1 MNVADQDADP
11 RVDAKAPALPGFEE
25 TASSHGRTRLLL
37 SICAC
42 HLLHDGLADV
52 LYVLL
57 PVWQIDFGT
66 SRSQLGLLITFYFIA
81 LAALQVPTGILAER
95 TGERSLLIGGTIV
108 AGLGFVLMG
117 LPGGPAMLAVML
129 VVAGLGSSVQHPL
142 GSTLVARAYGP
153 ESRRIAIGTYN
164 FAGDL
169 GKMLFPVLGGLA
181 LATVGWQTVTTG
193 FGILVVLRRLN
204 IGSAPETSDEETVP
218 EDDRPRGIHDR
229 RRFIV
234 LSIIAVFD
242 TITRYGLLTL
252 LPFLLIEQGRST
264 SDVGLALG
272 LLFGGGAVGKFLCG
286 VGAQRLGVLPT
297 VWITEIITGGGIM
310 ALLVIPHHLTLVLL
324 PIIGAALNGTSSV
337 LYGSVTDYVD
347 PEHQSRAFGIFYTV
361 VIASGAASPVA
372 CGVLSDLVSLD
383 AALVSVALVALL
395 AIPMSLQLK
404 PPTTVLKAPPIPE

>member
-1 MNVADQDADP
+1 MNVSDQHTDP
-11 RVDAKAPALPGFEE
+11 GSDAKSP
-25 TASSHGRTRLLL
+25 GRTGLLL

-57 PVWQIDFGT
+57 PVWQAAFET
-66 SRSQLGLLITFYFIA
+66 SRSQLGMLITFYFIA

-95 TGERSLLIGGTIV
+95 TGERSLLIVGTIV
-108 AGLGFVLMG
+108 AGLGFVFMG
-117 LPGGPAMLAVML
+117 LPGGTPVLSVML

-153 ESRRIAIGTYN
+153 DNRRIAIGTYN

-181 LATVGWQTVTTG
+181 LAVTNWETVTTG
-193 FGILVVLRRLN
+193 FGILAIVSSVVFLIVLRRLN
-204 IGSAPETSDEETVP
+204 IGGVPETSNDETTP
-218 EDDRPRGIHDR
+218 DDDRPRGIHDR

-252 LPFLLIEQGRST
+252 LPFLLIEQGRSP
-264 SDVGLALG
+264 SAVGLALG
-272 LLFGGGAVGKFLCG
+272 LLFGGGAAGKFLCG
-286 VGAQRLGVLPT
+286 VSAQRLGVLPT
-297 VWITEIITGGGIM
+297 VWITEIVTGCGIL
-310 ALLVIPHHLTLVLL
+310 ALLVIPDQLTLVLL

-337 LYGSVTDYVD
+337 LYGSVADYVA
-347 PEHQSRAFGIFYTV
+347 PEQQSRAFGIFYTV

-372 CGVLSDLVSLD
+372 CGVLSDLVSLEV
-383 AALVSVALVALL
+383 ALVSVALVALL

-404 PPTTVLKAPPIPE
+404 PSTTVLKTSEDPE

>member
-1 MNVADQDADP
+1 MNVADQDP
-11 RVDAKAPALPGFEE
+11 RARVEAKPP
-25 TASSHGRTRLLL
+25 GRTGLML

-57 PVWQIDFGT
+57 PVWQIAFET

-95 TGERSLLIGGTIV
+95 TGERSLLIGGTVV

-153 ESRRIAIGTYN
+153 DRRRIAIGTYN

-181 LATVGWQTVTTG
+181 LASVGWQTVTTG
-193 FGILVVLRRLN
+193 FGILAIVSAAVFLVLLKRLN
-204 IGSAPETSDEETVP
+204 IGGAPVTNDDETDA
-218 EDDRPRGIHDR
+218 DADRPRGIHDR

-234 LSIIAVFD
+234 LSVIAVFD

-252 LPFLLIEQGRST
+252 LPFLLIEQGHTT
-264 SDVGLALG
+264 SSVGLALG
-272 LLFGGGAVGKFLCG
+272 LLFGGGAIGKFLCG

-337 LYGSVTDYVD
+337 LYGSVADYVD

-361 VIASGAASPVA
+361 VIASGAASPLA

-395 AIPMSLQLK
+395 AIPVSLQLK
-404 PPTTVLKAPPIPE
+404 PSTTVLKAPPLPE